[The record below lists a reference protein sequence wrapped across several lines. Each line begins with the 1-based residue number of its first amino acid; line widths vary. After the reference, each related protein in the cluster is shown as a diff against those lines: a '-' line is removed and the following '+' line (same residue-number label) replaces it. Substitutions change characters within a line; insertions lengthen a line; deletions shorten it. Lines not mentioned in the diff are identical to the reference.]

1 MSNST
6 VQSVVSTARLA
17 ELEGQSRILKAN
29 KTENTKLIKLLRGL
43 ASQDIKVGKLDDFVE
58 LKTNLERLTTENAQL
73 KKELVSKEEAIEELM
88 ADSDSEGLNSDEE
101 YSELQ
106 TEYKE
111 TLIEIVTLLRKGEY

>member
-43 ASQDIKVGKLDDFVE
+43 AS
-58 LKTNLERLTTENAQL
+58 RW
-73 KKELVSKEEAIEELM
+73 
-88 ADSDSEGLNSDEE
+88 
-101 YSELQ
+101 
-106 TEYKE
+106 
-111 TLIEIVTLLRKGEY
+111 